1 MINPILICW
10 GLQVDSLYILIPI
23 ALLFVAIA
31 IKALFWAID
40 NNQYDDLDAAAYSI
54 LFDEDNDN
62 IKIADSDVE
71 PSAERGDQS

>member
-1 MINPILICW
+1 M
-10 GLQVDSLYILIPI
+10 DSLYILIPI

-54 LFDEDNDN
+54 LFDEDSDKDKDS
-62 IKIADSDVE
+62 IKSEDSDVE
-71 PSAERGDQS
+71 PSVQKGDQS